1 MSTAATHTFLDAIR
15 HLPVGGVLSIPDV
28 PWADYEALLTE
39 LGDGYAVRV
48 MYDRGRLEIVS
59 PSDRHEKLKEF
70 IQDVARVLADELGTD
85 LESFGS
91 TTFKHPDLRKGG
103 EPDTCFYVQ
112 HAAQVVGRD
121 GLDLTVDPPPDVV
134 VEVDVS
140 HSSARVRELGR
151 AGPSAHRKACRAAS
165 LRPSASLTWWMA
177 NFARSTTPSTPRSQS
192 EPRGLTPPIHR
203 QPSASKSIPSRITR
217 CPVPANTCPGSPSTT
232 AGACDR
238 NASPPW

>member
-1 MSTAATHTFLDAIR
+1 MPTTATHTFLDAIR
-15 HLPVGGVLSIPDV
+15 HLPVGGALSIPDV

-59 PSDRHEKLKEF
+59 PSDKHEKLKEF
-70 IQDVARVLADELGTD
+70 IHDVARVLADELGTD

-112 HAAQVVGRD
+112 HAAQVIGRD
-121 GLDLTVDPPPDVV
+121 GLDLTVDPPPDVI

-140 HSSARVRELGR
+140 HSSAAKLRFWAELGIPEVWR
-151 AGPSAHRKACRAAS
+151 HDGDRIVMYERSGDGYREIPAS
-165 LRPSASLTWWMA
+165 LAFPSFTAEALSGLLHRIKTERQQAVLTAFRRSL
-177 NFARSTTPSTPRSQS
+177 RR
-192 EPRGLTPPIHR
+192 
-203 QPSASKSIPSRITR
+203 
-217 CPVPANTCPGSPSTT
+217 
-232 AGACDR
+232 
-238 NASPPW
+238 

>member
-1 MSTAATHTFLDAIR
+1 MPTAATLTYLDAIR
-15 HLPVGGVLSIPDV
+15 HLPSGGALSIPDV

-59 PSDRHEKLKEF
+59 PSDKHERIKEF
-70 IQDVARVLADELGTD
+70 IQDVARVLAGELGTD

-112 HAAQVVGRD
+112 RAPQIIGRD

-140 HSSARVRELGR
+140 HSSTAKLRFWAELGIPEVWR
-151 AGPSAHRKACRAAS
+151 YEDERIVMYERSGEEYREIAAS
-165 LRPSASLTWWMA
+165 LAFLSFTADTLTGLLHRLKREGQQAVLTAFRHSL
-177 NFARSTTPSTPRSQS
+177 RR
-192 EPRGLTPPIHR
+192 
-203 QPSASKSIPSRITR
+203 
-217 CPVPANTCPGSPSTT
+217 
-232 AGACDR
+232 
-238 NASPPW
+238 

>member
-15 HLPVGGVLSIPDV
+15 HLPVGGALSIPDV

-70 IQDVARVLADELGTD
+70 IHDVARVLADELGTD

-91 TTFKHPDLRKGG
+91 TTFKHADLKKGA
-103 EPDTCFYVQ
+103 EADTCFYVQ
-112 HAAQVVGRD
+112 HAALVVGRY

-140 HSSARVRELGR
+140 HSSEAKLRVWADFGVPEVWRYDGETTVMYQRTAEGYVE
-151 AGPSAHRKACRAAS
+151 SAAS
-165 LRPSASLTWWMA
+165 LAFPSFTADTLTGLLDRLRSERQQAILIAFRHSL
-177 NFARSTTPSTPRSQS
+177 RR
-192 EPRGLTPPIHR
+192 
-203 QPSASKSIPSRITR
+203 
-217 CPVPANTCPGSPSTT
+217 
-232 AGACDR
+232 
-238 NASPPW
+238 